1 MTTEMLDQILVWL
14 GVGLMTI
21 VFVMT
26 IWTV

>member
-21 VFVMT
+21 VFVIT
-26 IWTV
+26 IWKV

>member
-26 IWTV
+26 IWKV